1 MRKIVLDTETTG
13 LDPIKDRIIE
23 IGCVELINDLPSG
36 NNFHRYF
43 NAENAK
49 ISEQSQNIH
58 GLSNNFLKQFSPIE
72 DEIDD
77 ILDFI
82 SDSQI
87 IIHNVSFDLSMINSL
102 LKRLHLNTISEN
114 QCFCTL
120 EFARKKFPGSKVNLN
135 ALCRKFGI
143 NLESREK
150 HGALIDSFLLAQ
162 VYIELIGGKQR
173 QFSFNEEKNKHKV
186 RTSNILSRNNF
197 KASGFLPEI
206 VIDSRELKEHNTLL
220 KKIKNPI
227 WNIEKD

>member
-13 LDPIKDRIIE
+13 LDPQKDRIIE

-36 NNFHRYF
+36 KNLHRYF
-43 NAENAK
+43 NAENIK
-49 ISEQSQNIH
+49 ISEQSQKIH
-58 GLSNNFLKQFSPIE
+58 GLSNNFLKEFSPIE

-87 IIHNVSFDLSMINSL
+87 IIHNVSFDLSMLNSL
-102 LKRLHLNTISEN
+102 LKRLHLNTINEK

-120 EFARKKFPGSKVNLN
+120 ELARRKFPGSKVNLN
-135 ALCRKFGI
+135 ALCRRFGI
-143 NLESREK
+143 NLESRDK
-150 HGALIDSFLLAQ
+150 HGALVDSFLLAQ

-173 QFSFNEEKNKHKV
+173 QFSFRKENPKSKVRSPNNLNQNLSRIPSRLATISIDPKEFTDHKV
-186 RTSNILSRNNF
+186 
-197 KASGFLPEI
+197 
-206 VIDSRELKEHNTLL
+206 LL

-227 WNIEKD
+227 WNILKD